1 MANKRKPRERRS
13 SRHIAARLRGIAMT
27 PLASA
32 IDALVEPRRDVLWRW
47 RCPPMSEVIGRL
59 SNGRAKQI
67 RNWTTGRRR
76 APAWFV
82 AVLVSELRKQIEHRQ
97 GLLEQL
103 GRYETGDRRKSP
115 EARARARLL
124 RMRQL
129 GRLAENNQS
138 ASLGVANTGEKT
150 GQ

>member
-27 PLASA
+27 PLALA

-47 RCPPMSEVIGRL
+47 RCPAMSEVIGRL
-59 SNGRAKQI
+59 SNGRAKQV

-82 AVLVSELRKQIEHRQ
+82 AVLDAELAKQIEHRQ
-97 GLLEQL
+97 AIREQL
-103 GRYETGDRRKSP
+103 KLYETG
-115 EARARARLL
+115 
-124 RMRQL
+124 
-129 GRLAENNQS
+129 
-138 ASLGVANTGEKT
+138 
-150 GQ
+150 

>member
-1 MANKRKPRERRS
+1 
-13 SRHIAARLRGIAMT
+13 
-27 PLASA
+27 
-32 IDALVEPRRDVLWRW
+32 
-47 RCPPMSEVIGRL
+47 MSEVIGRL

-76 APAWFV
+76 APAWFI

-129 GRLAENNQS
+129 GRLAENNEPVGSPQ
-138 ASLGVANTGEKT
+138 AIAPEKT
-150 GQ
+150 AQ